1 MDSSKLKVV
10 EERARV
16 LATQLSEHAKLIKK
30 QIQLQLELGISSV
43 RAGVNELK
51 NLFDNAE
58 EKQKKAAVVA
68 GAIVVA
74 AVMFAAFSRG
84 NLERKKDEKC
94 DGNSTSDL
102 SSLSWAASPTVTSPV
117 RTSEHSQKS
126 ITVSA
131 PGKILVVGGYN
142 SFIFFT
148 IIVLNYSIRQ

>member
-10 EERARV
+10 EERARA
-16 LATQLSEHAKLIKK
+16 LTTQLSEHAKLIKK

-43 RAGVNELK
+43 RAGVNGLK

-74 AVMFAAFSRG
+74 AVMFAAISRG
-84 NLERKKDEKC
+84 NSERKRDDENF
-94 DGNSTSDL
+94 DGSSSNL
-102 SSLSWAASPTVTSPV
+102 SSLSRVAFPTVTSPV
-117 RTSEHSQKS
+117 RTSEHSQRS

-131 PGKILVVGGYN
+131 PGKILVVGGYK
-142 SFIFFT
+142 SFIFFP